1 MANSVSEAIRPIG
14 AATWACLVVA
24 SLTLALGLW
33 QWGRGLEKAAL
44 AEKASLLG
52 AASTGLGA
60 VVWAPGGESARW
72 RADSLASE
80 MDRRVATLV
89 GRWLP
94 GKTIYL
100 DNRAHEGVA
109 GVHVLT
115 PVELL
120 DGSIAWVNRGWA
132 RKAPGQAERRL
143 REFESGELFAPLSGD
158 ANVTIEAVA
167 MASLMRRIELQSAEA
182 TLRSGALWQNF
193 DPTAAASWL
202 TGSMTSDPARTWPV
216 IFWQTSEEV
225 DDLIRRIPT
234 PNREDIAKHEGYAIQ
249 WWLMTLVALVFG
261 WRLRRGASS

>member
-1 MANSVSEAIRPIG
+1 MANLVTEAIRPIG
-14 AATWACLVVA
+14 PASWACLFLA
-24 SLTLALGLW
+24 GLALTLGVW

-52 AASTGLGA
+52 AVSAGVGA
-60 VVWAPGGESARW
+60 VVWAPGAESARW
-72 RADSLASE
+72 REDSLASD
-80 MDRRVATLV
+80 MDRRVAKLV

-100 DNRAHEGVA
+100 DNRAHDGVP

-115 PVELL
+115 PIELA

-143 REFESGELFAPLSGD
+143 REFELGELFGPLSAD
-158 ANVTIEAVA
+158 SKVTLEAVA
-167 MASLMRRIELQSAEA
+167 MASLMRRLELQSAEA

-193 DPTAAASWL
+193 DPTAAANWL
-202 TGSMTSDPARTWPV
+202 TGSMTSDPARSWPV
-216 IFWQTSEEV
+216 IFWQTSEV
-225 DDLIRRIPT
+225 ADDLIRRIPT
-234 PNREDIAKHEGYAIQ
+234 PNREDVAKHEGYAIQ
-249 WWLMTLVALVFG
+249 WWLMALVALVFG